1 MSSRADLRDEAGSI
15 TIWLLGLAVGVLFVG
30 GIGLDL
36 WRIAAERRVLAGV
49 VDGAAV
55 AGASVIDEAAFRE
68 HGQVRLD
75 PAGASAAACA
85 YLRYH
90 ARPASGCG
98 GVSASSS
105 AVRVE
110 AERAVGFTL
119 LRTLLPDLEPVR
131 LRVSATV
138 EPRPSG

>member
-1 MSSRADLRDEAGSI
+1 MTSRVDLRDEAGSI

-30 GIGLDL
+30 GISLDL
-36 WRIAAERRVLAGV
+36 WRIAAERRALAGV

-68 HGQVRLD
+68 HGDVRLD
-75 PAGASAAACA
+75 PVGAAAAACT
-85 YLRYH
+85 YLRHH
-90 ARPASGCG
+90 AQPASGCG
-98 GVSASSS
+98 GVRASTF

-110 AERAVGFTL
+110 VERAVGFTL
-119 LRTLLPDLEPVR
+119 LRTLLPDLDPVR